1 MLKNNDVTV
10 LKSKLIRD
18 RNMPSRGMAKTH
30 IWAPP
35 NNSESLFNDVHESP
49 VYFRLQ
55 VTIATTLMLFFLSG
69 NVIEGV
75 SILNK

>member
-1 MLKNNDVTV
+1 MLQ
-10 LKSKLIRD
+10 SKLIRD
-18 RNMPSRGMAKTH
+18 RNMPSRGMAKTD

-35 NNSESLFNDVHESP
+35 NNSESQFNDVHESP